1 MPNNTLSYPKVC
13 KSRLRKYYIDF
24 KLNNKRYRLFGGKL
38 IGSSL
43 LINSYP
49 KHLRGKQAS
58 ALAEQVYRHLIA
70 NDYSFSKKLN
80 QIENFNLLISNK
92 LKEPLSEPY
101 RKALSHLAFN
111 LKEQLLSKG
120 SISKQFLNSLPLRY
134 ENNTSYNTTRRH
146 LNVLINY
153 LHNNDFDIEK
163 STIKSRKQEEVLH
176 KPIDNIEELLNQV
189 YKFNKNL
196 HLCCAIT
203 YCCLLRPHQ
212 EIRLLKWKDFSTDLK
227 TIYLGGNK
235 VKSKGNR
242 LVPVPHYVSDLLVRS
257 ESD

>member
-49 KHLRGKQAS
+49 KHLRRKQAS
-58 ALAEQVYRHLIA
+58 ALAEQVYRHLVA

-80 QIENFNLLISNK
+80 QIETFNLLISNK

-134 ENNTSYNTTRRH
+134 ENNTSYNTTRRR

-163 STIKSRKQEEVLH
+163 STMIRPICCTFKYDESNMVALDMNKAYCSNLMDMKKFPVFNSFDKYQKYDNH
-176 KPIDNIEELLNQV
+176 KIQ
-189 YKFNKNL
+189 F
-196 HLCCAIT
+196 
-203 YCCLLRPHQ
+203 R
-212 EIRLLKWKDFSTDLK
+212 
-227 TIYLGGNK
+227 
-235 VKSKGNR
+235 
-242 LVPVPHYVSDLLVRS
+242 
-257 ESD
+257 